1 MLTLN
6 LGPLAL
12 GLAHLCL
19 LASLLLASLVGA
31 WLGRKRGGNP
41 EAQLFLLFLL
51 ALLGARLAF
60 VLEYASLYA
69 AQPWKIIDLRDGG
82 FTAWAGIGLA
92 LPVAGLLAWRT
103 PRLRVALLAGTTPLA
118 HRMGGQL
125 LQHF

>member
-19 LASLLLASLVGA
+19 LTSLLLASLVGA

-60 VLEYASLYA
+60 VLEYASLYEGRELSMTGKGC
-69 AQPWKIIDLRDGG
+69 WN
-82 FTAWAGIGLA
+82 
-92 LPVAGLLAWRT
+92 LPEWW
-103 PRLRVALLAGTTPLA
+103 PRCHPNASVYSS
-118 HRMGGQL
+118 
-125 LQHF
+125 

>member
-69 AQPWKIIDLRDGG
+69 AQPWKIIDLR
-82 FTAWAGIGLA
+82 
-92 LPVAGLLAWRT
+92 GLLPGQVSAW
-103 PRLRVALLAGTTPLA
+103 PCP
-118 HRMGGQL
+118 
-125 LQHF
+125 